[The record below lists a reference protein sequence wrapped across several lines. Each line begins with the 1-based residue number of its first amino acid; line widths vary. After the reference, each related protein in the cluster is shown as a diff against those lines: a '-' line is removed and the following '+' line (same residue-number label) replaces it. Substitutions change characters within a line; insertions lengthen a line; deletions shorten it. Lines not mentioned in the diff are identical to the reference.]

1 MTRWTNDTDL
11 MRGEVRLLHDLAVL
25 ERVLDAD
32 PVPARERLAR
42 ELGAGFAHT
51 LRSSLLGTTAR
62 AA

>member
-1 MTRWTNDTDL
+1 MTRTTLDTDL

-25 ERVLDAD
+25 QRVLDAD

-42 ELGAGFAHT
+42 ELGAGLADA
-51 LRSSLLGTTAR
+51 LRSSLVETAAR

>member
-11 MRGEVRLLHDLAVL
+11 IRGEVRLLHDLVVL
-25 ERVLDAD
+25 ERALDAD

-42 ELGAGFAHT
+42 ELGAGFADA
-51 LRSSLLGTTAR
+51 LRSSLLETAAR

>member
-11 MRGEVRLLHDLAVL
+11 IRGEARLLHDLV
-25 ERVLDAD
+25 VLDRMLEAD

-42 ELGAGFAHT
+42 ELGAGLADA
-51 LRSSLLGTTAR
+51 LRSSLLEVTAK